1 VELAGENSE
10 AAETMNRSI
19 GLWGILI
26 LLSGCAAQVTSST
39 PRTVVVKAGFPDGGL
54 EKALALADAECGKIG
69 RRARPVYPIA
79 PGTDRYAFDCISE
92 FSGGGMR

>member
-1 VELAGENSE
+1 
-10 AAETMNRSI
+10 MNRSI

-26 LLSGCAAQVTSST
+26 LLSGCANEITSATS
-39 PRTVVVKAGFPDGGL
+39 RTVVVKTGFPDGGL
-54 EKALALADAECGKIG
+54 EKALALADAECGKHG

-79 PGTDRYAFDCISE
+79 PGTDRYTFDCISE